1 MRGSQTEK
9 SMTSDIKVRTLLLLI
24 GLTLV
29 SLAVT
34 GVTAAGLEEVG
45 VLANG
50 PSFDLVESNGYLYAG
65 QGSEVVTYDVSSSAK
80 MSALT
85 WKSGLSRLLVGGP
98 VRGICA
104 DAGYLYIAAE
114 NRFVIADISNPAS
127 PKLVSTLNSGG
138 TDVLIKGTYVY
149 LLSPGAGIRVI
160 DVSNRTAPR
169 IVKTVYL
176 AGKNKP
182 RRGTINGNYMFVGME
197 TDNRLDII
205 DISTPQNSKVVG
217 SHKVNGTATISGV
230 AVKNGYAFI
239 TEYHNGVRVIDVKNP
254 AKTMEVTRLLG
265 IDANDIKIQANYAY
279 VSVRYQG
286 FSIINISDPQN
297 IRIVGQS
304 NAIKGYIEGIYV
316 TPTNTFLSADTMGFG
331 IFNTSN
337 VTAPRLLSQVAVIG
351 FPEGITVRDNWLYIG
366 AHNDGVW
373 IVDISNPAIPKET
386 AYINSGG
393 RNREVSLQGNN
404 LYVAG
409 EWQRLYVLNV
419 SDPKKPRITLSHFG
433 DNIGTVL
440 ADGKYVY
447 TSLGIVDFTTPSSPV
462 YVARAPYFDGKFAKY
477 KSNYLL
483 IAGNGIR
490 IIDVSDKK
498 NPVIVGHYGNGTT
511 FKDVAVNGN
520 VAVGLTGNSIV
531 AVDISNIASPK
542 KLSQLDYPGHWVGYA
557 VAMNGTMVYAAGSG
571 SENIKAFDV
580 SNPSAMKL
588 VGSIGLYGDFWSIA
602 YDKGYIYAAE
612 KMSLHIL
619 SSSFVPSTP
628 VTPVTT
634 PTVTPVTTTPAI
646 KVTVPDGG
654 ETWQRGSTHTV
665 SWDYTGSPGSTVKIV
680 LMKGGVE
687 VGTIKDRWSVGS
699 SGKGSYTWSIYP
711 SGTTGSDFKVSVQSI
726 SQPTIKDT
734 SDNYLAI
741 VSGTTGT

>member
-1 MRGSQTEK
+1 
-9 SMTSDIKVRTLLLLI
+9 MTADNTLRILLFLI

-29 SLAVT
+29 SLAMPS
-34 GVTAAGLEEVG
+34 VTAAGLQEVG

-50 PSFDLVESNGYLYAG
+50 PSFDLGESNGYLYAG
-65 QGSEVVTYDVSSSAK
+65 QGSEVVTYDVSTSAK

-98 VRGICA
+98 VRGICV
-104 DAGYLYIAAE
+104 DARYLYIAAE

-127 PKLVSTLNSGG
+127 PKLVSALNSGG
-138 TDVLIKGTYVY
+138 TDVLVKGTYAY
-149 LLSPGAGIRVI
+149 LLSPGAGVRVI

-176 AGKNKP
+176 AGTNKP
-182 RRGTINGNYMFVGME
+182 RRGTIDDNYLYVGME

-205 DISTPQNSKVVG
+205 DISNPPTPTIVG

-230 AVKNGYAFI
+230 AVKGGYAYI
-239 TEYHNGVRVIDVKNP
+239 TEYHTGVRVIDVTNP

-265 IDANDIKIQANYAY
+265 IDANDIKIQGNYAY

-286 FSIINISDPQN
+286 FSVINISDPRN

-304 NAIKGYIEGIYV
+304 NAIQGYIEGIYV
-316 TPTNTFLSADTMGFG
+316 TPTTTFLSADTMGFG

-351 FPEGITVRDNWLYIG
+351 FPEGITVRNNWLYIG

-373 IVDISNPAIPKET
+373 IVDVSNPAIPKET

-419 SDPKKPRITLSHFG
+419 SDPQKPRITLSHFG
-433 DNIGTVL
+433 DNIGNVL
-440 ADGKYVY
+440 ADGNYVY
-447 TSLGIVDFTTPSSPV
+447 TSLGIVDFSNPASPV
-462 YVARAPYFDGKFAKY
+462 YVAKSSYFGGKTAKY
-477 KSNYLL
+477 GDKYLL
-483 IAGNGIR
+483 VAGNGIR
-490 IIDVSDKK
+490 ILDVSDKK
-498 NPVIVGHYGNGTT
+498 NPVLVGHYANGTS

-520 VAVGLTGNSIV
+520 VAVALTGNSIV
-531 AVDISNIASPK
+531 AVDISKVASPK
-542 KLSQLDYPGHWVGYA
+542 KLSQLDYSGHWVGYA
-557 VAMNGTMVYAAGSG
+557 VAMNGTMAYAAGSG

-580 SNPSAMKL
+580 SNPSAMNL

-602 YDKGYIYAAE
+602 YDKGYLYAAE

-628 VTPVTT
+628 VTPVPT

-646 KVTVPDGG
+646 KVTGPDGG
-654 ETWQRGSTHTV
+654 ETWQRGSIHTV
-665 SWDYTGSPGSTVKIV
+665 TWDYTGSPGSTVKIV

-687 VGTIKDRWSVGS
+687 VGTIKDSWSVGS
-699 SGKGSYTWSIYP
+699 VGKGSYTWSIYP
-711 SGTTGSDFKVSVQSI
+711 SGTTGSDF
-726 SQPTIKDT
+726 
-734 SDNYLAI
+734 
-741 VSGTTGT
+741 